1 MCATKAEMSRREQS
15 FINKA
20 KLPSLL
26 MLYISLALRLM
37 VLAPVQN
44 ENVKTISALKSSQS
58 KQNEESRD
66 GDRQEEGVQTQR

>member
-1 MCATKAEMSRREQS
+1 MSRREQS